1 MIAAAGH
8 DVASVADQGLE
19 GSLDGD
25 LLEYCRAEGR
35 CLVTLDLE
43 FANPLV
49 FLPSR
54 YPGIAVLRIP
64 QKASATDLLMLIETL
79 MEALKSEV
87 LIGKLWIV
95 EIGRIRVYEEEDA
108 DRTRWKGR
116 DQRIPKDRSTE
127 LGRERMPL
135 ASCQWRP
142 RHPGRFSAYTANSAS
157 TPSAFASKTPSPSSI
172 LNRAKNCAALKSGTA
187 LRARSFPPRKCAEL
201 YVLVPT
207 SAQALARS
215 SATTTCCHETPA

>member
-1 MIAAAGH
+1 VKLKLDESLGRRGRQMIAAAGH

-108 DRTRWKGR
+108 D
-116 DQRIPKDRSTE
+116 
-127 LGRERMPL
+127 
-135 ASCQWRP
+135 
-142 RHPGRFSAYTANSAS
+142 
-157 TPSAFASKTPSPSSI
+157 
-172 LNRAKNCAALKSGTA
+172 
-187 LRARSFPPRKCAEL
+187 
-201 YVLVPT
+201 
-207 SAQALARS
+207 
-215 SATTTCCHETPA
+215 

>member
-1 MIAAAGH
+1 VKLKLDESLGRRGRQMIAAAGH

-35 CLVTLDLE
+35 CLVTLDLD

-108 DRTRWKGR
+108 D
-116 DQRIPKDRSTE
+116 
-127 LGRERMPL
+127 
-135 ASCQWRP
+135 
-142 RHPGRFSAYTANSAS
+142 
-157 TPSAFASKTPSPSSI
+157 
-172 LNRAKNCAALKSGTA
+172 
-187 LRARSFPPRKCAEL
+187 
-201 YVLVPT
+201 
-207 SAQALARS
+207 
-215 SATTTCCHETPA
+215 

>member
-108 DRTRWKGR
+108 D
-116 DQRIPKDRSTE
+116 
-127 LGRERMPL
+127 
-135 ASCQWRP
+135 
-142 RHPGRFSAYTANSAS
+142 
-157 TPSAFASKTPSPSSI
+157 
-172 LNRAKNCAALKSGTA
+172 
-187 LRARSFPPRKCAEL
+187 
-201 YVLVPT
+201 
-207 SAQALARS
+207 
-215 SATTTCCHETPA
+215 

>member
-1 MIAAAGH
+1 MKLKLDESLGRRGRQMIAAAGH
-8 DVASVADQGLE
+8 DVASVADRGLE
-19 GSLDGD
+19 GSLDSD

-108 DRTRWKGR
+108 D
-116 DQRIPKDRSTE
+116 
-127 LGRERMPL
+127 
-135 ASCQWRP
+135 
-142 RHPGRFSAYTANSAS
+142 
-157 TPSAFASKTPSPSSI
+157 
-172 LNRAKNCAALKSGTA
+172 
-187 LRARSFPPRKCAEL
+187 
-201 YVLVPT
+201 
-207 SAQALARS
+207 
-215 SATTTCCHETPA
+215 

>member
-1 MIAAAGH
+1 MKLKLDENLGRCGQQMIAAAGH

-108 DRTRWKGR
+108 D
-116 DQRIPKDRSTE
+116 
-127 LGRERMPL
+127 
-135 ASCQWRP
+135 
-142 RHPGRFSAYTANSAS
+142 
-157 TPSAFASKTPSPSSI
+157 
-172 LNRAKNCAALKSGTA
+172 
-187 LRARSFPPRKCAEL
+187 
-201 YVLVPT
+201 
-207 SAQALARS
+207 
-215 SATTTCCHETPA
+215 

>member
-1 MIAAAGH
+1 MKLKLDESLGRRGRQMIAAAGH

-25 LLEYCRAEGR
+25 LLKYCRAEGR

-108 DRTRWKGR
+108 D
-116 DQRIPKDRSTE
+116 
-127 LGRERMPL
+127 
-135 ASCQWRP
+135 
-142 RHPGRFSAYTANSAS
+142 
-157 TPSAFASKTPSPSSI
+157 
-172 LNRAKNCAALKSGTA
+172 
-187 LRARSFPPRKCAEL
+187 
-201 YVLVPT
+201 
-207 SAQALARS
+207 
-215 SATTTCCHETPA
+215 

>member
-1 MIAAAGH
+1 VKLKLDENLGRRGQQMIAAAGH

-108 DRTRWKGR
+108 D
-116 DQRIPKDRSTE
+116 
-127 LGRERMPL
+127 
-135 ASCQWRP
+135 
-142 RHPGRFSAYTANSAS
+142 
-157 TPSAFASKTPSPSSI
+157 
-172 LNRAKNCAALKSGTA
+172 
-187 LRARSFPPRKCAEL
+187 
-201 YVLVPT
+201 
-207 SAQALARS
+207 
-215 SATTTCCHETPA
+215 

>member
-1 MIAAAGH
+1 VKLKLDESLGQRGRQMIAAAGH

-108 DRTRWKGR
+108 D
-116 DQRIPKDRSTE
+116 
-127 LGRERMPL
+127 
-135 ASCQWRP
+135 
-142 RHPGRFSAYTANSAS
+142 
-157 TPSAFASKTPSPSSI
+157 
-172 LNRAKNCAALKSGTA
+172 
-187 LRARSFPPRKCAEL
+187 
-201 YVLVPT
+201 
-207 SAQALARS
+207 
-215 SATTTCCHETPA
+215 

>member
-1 MIAAAGH
+1 VKLKLDENLGRCGQQMIAAAGH

-108 DRTRWKGR
+108 D
-116 DQRIPKDRSTE
+116 
-127 LGRERMPL
+127 
-135 ASCQWRP
+135 
-142 RHPGRFSAYTANSAS
+142 
-157 TPSAFASKTPSPSSI
+157 
-172 LNRAKNCAALKSGTA
+172 
-187 LRARSFPPRKCAEL
+187 
-201 YVLVPT
+201 
-207 SAQALARS
+207 
-215 SATTTCCHETPA
+215 

>member
-1 MIAAAGH
+1 MKLKLDENLGRRGQQMIAAAGH

-35 CLVTLDLE
+35 CLVTLDLD

-108 DRTRWKGR
+108 D
-116 DQRIPKDRSTE
+116 
-127 LGRERMPL
+127 
-135 ASCQWRP
+135 
-142 RHPGRFSAYTANSAS
+142 
-157 TPSAFASKTPSPSSI
+157 
-172 LNRAKNCAALKSGTA
+172 
-187 LRARSFPPRKCAEL
+187 
-201 YVLVPT
+201 
-207 SAQALARS
+207 
-215 SATTTCCHETPA
+215 

>member
-35 CLVTLDLE
+35 CLVMLDLE

-108 DRTRWKGR
+108 D
-116 DQRIPKDRSTE
+116 
-127 LGRERMPL
+127 
-135 ASCQWRP
+135 
-142 RHPGRFSAYTANSAS
+142 
-157 TPSAFASKTPSPSSI
+157 
-172 LNRAKNCAALKSGTA
+172 
-187 LRARSFPPRKCAEL
+187 
-201 YVLVPT
+201 
-207 SAQALARS
+207 
-215 SATTTCCHETPA
+215 

>member
-64 QKASATDLLMLIETL
+64 RKASATDLLMLIETL

-108 DRTRWKGR
+108 D
-116 DQRIPKDRSTE
+116 
-127 LGRERMPL
+127 
-135 ASCQWRP
+135 
-142 RHPGRFSAYTANSAS
+142 
-157 TPSAFASKTPSPSSI
+157 
-172 LNRAKNCAALKSGTA
+172 
-187 LRARSFPPRKCAEL
+187 
-201 YVLVPT
+201 
-207 SAQALARS
+207 
-215 SATTTCCHETPA
+215 

>member
-1 MIAAAGH
+1 MKLKLDESLGRRGRQMIAAAGH

-25 LLEYCRAEGR
+25 LLEYCPAEGR

-108 DRTRWKGR
+108 D
-116 DQRIPKDRSTE
+116 
-127 LGRERMPL
+127 
-135 ASCQWRP
+135 
-142 RHPGRFSAYTANSAS
+142 
-157 TPSAFASKTPSPSSI
+157 
-172 LNRAKNCAALKSGTA
+172 
-187 LRARSFPPRKCAEL
+187 
-201 YVLVPT
+201 
-207 SAQALARS
+207 
-215 SATTTCCHETPA
+215 

>member
-1 MIAAAGH
+1 MKLKLDESLGRRGRQMIAAAGH

-87 LIGKLWIV
+87 LIRKLWIV
-95 EIGRIRVYEEEDA
+95 EIVRLRVYEEEDA
-108 DRTRWKGR
+108 D
-116 DQRIPKDRSTE
+116 
-127 LGRERMPL
+127 
-135 ASCQWRP
+135 
-142 RHPGRFSAYTANSAS
+142 
-157 TPSAFASKTPSPSSI
+157 
-172 LNRAKNCAALKSGTA
+172 
-187 LRARSFPPRKCAEL
+187 
-201 YVLVPT
+201 
-207 SAQALARS
+207 
-215 SATTTCCHETPA
+215 

>member
-1 MIAAAGH
+1 MKLKLDESLGQRGRQMIAAAGH

-108 DRTRWKGR
+108 D
-116 DQRIPKDRSTE
+116 
-127 LGRERMPL
+127 
-135 ASCQWRP
+135 
-142 RHPGRFSAYTANSAS
+142 
-157 TPSAFASKTPSPSSI
+157 
-172 LNRAKNCAALKSGTA
+172 
-187 LRARSFPPRKCAEL
+187 
-201 YVLVPT
+201 
-207 SAQALARS
+207 
-215 SATTTCCHETPA
+215 

>member
-1 MIAAAGH
+1 MKLKLDENLGRRGQQMIAAAGH

-108 DRTRWKGR
+108 D
-116 DQRIPKDRSTE
+116 
-127 LGRERMPL
+127 
-135 ASCQWRP
+135 
-142 RHPGRFSAYTANSAS
+142 
-157 TPSAFASKTPSPSSI
+157 
-172 LNRAKNCAALKSGTA
+172 
-187 LRARSFPPRKCAEL
+187 
-201 YVLVPT
+201 
-207 SAQALARS
+207 
-215 SATTTCCHETPA
+215 

>member
-1 MIAAAGH
+1 VKLKLDESLGRRGRQMIAAAGH

-25 LLEYCRAEGR
+25 LLEYCPAEGR

-108 DRTRWKGR
+108 D
-116 DQRIPKDRSTE
+116 
-127 LGRERMPL
+127 
-135 ASCQWRP
+135 
-142 RHPGRFSAYTANSAS
+142 
-157 TPSAFASKTPSPSSI
+157 
-172 LNRAKNCAALKSGTA
+172 
-187 LRARSFPPRKCAEL
+187 
-201 YVLVPT
+201 
-207 SAQALARS
+207 
-215 SATTTCCHETPA
+215 

>member
-1 MIAAAGH
+1 MKLKLDESLGRRGRQMIAAAGH

-35 CLVTLDLE
+35 CLVTLDLD

-108 DRTRWKGR
+108 D
-116 DQRIPKDRSTE
+116 
-127 LGRERMPL
+127 
-135 ASCQWRP
+135 
-142 RHPGRFSAYTANSAS
+142 
-157 TPSAFASKTPSPSSI
+157 
-172 LNRAKNCAALKSGTA
+172 
-187 LRARSFPPRKCAEL
+187 
-201 YVLVPT
+201 
-207 SAQALARS
+207 
-215 SATTTCCHETPA
+215 

>member
-1 MIAAAGH
+1 MKLKLDESLGRRGRQMIAAAGH

-108 DRTRWKGR
+108 D
-116 DQRIPKDRSTE
+116 
-127 LGRERMPL
+127 
-135 ASCQWRP
+135 
-142 RHPGRFSAYTANSAS
+142 
-157 TPSAFASKTPSPSSI
+157 
-172 LNRAKNCAALKSGTA
+172 
-187 LRARSFPPRKCAEL
+187 
-201 YVLVPT
+201 
-207 SAQALARS
+207 
-215 SATTTCCHETPA
+215 

>member
-64 QKASATDLLMLIETL
+64 QKTSATDLLMLIETL

-108 DRTRWKGR
+108 D
-116 DQRIPKDRSTE
+116 
-127 LGRERMPL
+127 
-135 ASCQWRP
+135 
-142 RHPGRFSAYTANSAS
+142 
-157 TPSAFASKTPSPSSI
+157 
-172 LNRAKNCAALKSGTA
+172 
-187 LRARSFPPRKCAEL
+187 
-201 YVLVPT
+201 
-207 SAQALARS
+207 
-215 SATTTCCHETPA
+215 

>member
-1 MIAAAGH
+1 MKLKLDESLGQRGRQMIAAAGH

-95 EIGRIRVYEEEDA
+95 EIGRIRVYEEESA
-108 DRTRWKGR
+108 C
-116 DQRIPKDRSTE
+116 PS
-127 LGRERMPL
+127 
-135 ASCQWRP
+135 
-142 RHPGRFSAYTANSAS
+142 HPAN
-157 TPSAFASKTPSPSSI
+157 
-172 LNRAKNCAALKSGTA
+172 G
-187 LRARSFPPRKCAEL
+187 
-201 YVLVPT
+201 
-207 SAQALARS
+207 ALAIQDVSALTRPTAHRLRTLSRVKPRLRRRS
-215 SATTTCCHETPA
+215 QIAQRTAPH

>member
-25 LLEYCRAEGR
+25 LLEDCRAEGR

-108 DRTRWKGR
+108 D
-116 DQRIPKDRSTE
+116 
-127 LGRERMPL
+127 
-135 ASCQWRP
+135 
-142 RHPGRFSAYTANSAS
+142 
-157 TPSAFASKTPSPSSI
+157 
-172 LNRAKNCAALKSGTA
+172 
-187 LRARSFPPRKCAEL
+187 
-201 YVLVPT
+201 
-207 SAQALARS
+207 
-215 SATTTCCHETPA
+215 

>member
-1 MIAAAGH
+1 MPAGGP
-8 DVASVADQGLE
+8 DVASLPNQALE
-19 GSLDGD
+19 GSLDGY
-25 LLEYCRAEGR
+25 LLKSCRAEGR

-43 FANPLV
+43 FATPLV

-108 DRTRWKGR
+108 D
-116 DQRIPKDRSTE
+116 
-127 LGRERMPL
+127 
-135 ASCQWRP
+135 
-142 RHPGRFSAYTANSAS
+142 
-157 TPSAFASKTPSPSSI
+157 
-172 LNRAKNCAALKSGTA
+172 
-187 LRARSFPPRKCAEL
+187 
-201 YVLVPT
+201 
-207 SAQALARS
+207 
-215 SATTTCCHETPA
+215 

>member
-1 MIAAAGH
+1 MKLKLDENLGRRGRQMIAAAGH

-108 DRTRWKGR
+108 D
-116 DQRIPKDRSTE
+116 
-127 LGRERMPL
+127 
-135 ASCQWRP
+135 
-142 RHPGRFSAYTANSAS
+142 
-157 TPSAFASKTPSPSSI
+157 
-172 LNRAKNCAALKSGTA
+172 
-187 LRARSFPPRKCAEL
+187 
-201 YVLVPT
+201 
-207 SAQALARS
+207 
-215 SATTTCCHETPA
+215 

>member
-25 LLEYCRAEGR
+25 LLEYCPAEGR

-108 DRTRWKGR
+108 D
-116 DQRIPKDRSTE
+116 
-127 LGRERMPL
+127 
-135 ASCQWRP
+135 
-142 RHPGRFSAYTANSAS
+142 
-157 TPSAFASKTPSPSSI
+157 
-172 LNRAKNCAALKSGTA
+172 
-187 LRARSFPPRKCAEL
+187 
-201 YVLVPT
+201 
-207 SAQALARS
+207 
-215 SATTTCCHETPA
+215 

>member
-1 MIAAAGH
+1 M
-8 DVASVADQGLE
+8 
-19 GSLDGD
+19 DGD

-108 DRTRWKGR
+108 D
-116 DQRIPKDRSTE
+116 
-127 LGRERMPL
+127 
-135 ASCQWRP
+135 
-142 RHPGRFSAYTANSAS
+142 
-157 TPSAFASKTPSPSSI
+157 
-172 LNRAKNCAALKSGTA
+172 
-187 LRARSFPPRKCAEL
+187 
-201 YVLVPT
+201 
-207 SAQALARS
+207 
-215 SATTTCCHETPA
+215 

>member
-8 DVASVADQGLE
+8 DVASVADQGLQ

-108 DRTRWKGR
+108 D
-116 DQRIPKDRSTE
+116 
-127 LGRERMPL
+127 
-135 ASCQWRP
+135 
-142 RHPGRFSAYTANSAS
+142 
-157 TPSAFASKTPSPSSI
+157 
-172 LNRAKNCAALKSGTA
+172 
-187 LRARSFPPRKCAEL
+187 
-201 YVLVPT
+201 
-207 SAQALARS
+207 
-215 SATTTCCHETPA
+215 

>member
-35 CLVTLDLE
+35 CLVTLDLD

-108 DRTRWKGR
+108 D
-116 DQRIPKDRSTE
+116 
-127 LGRERMPL
+127 
-135 ASCQWRP
+135 
-142 RHPGRFSAYTANSAS
+142 
-157 TPSAFASKTPSPSSI
+157 
-172 LNRAKNCAALKSGTA
+172 
-187 LRARSFPPRKCAEL
+187 
-201 YVLVPT
+201 
-207 SAQALARS
+207 
-215 SATTTCCHETPA
+215 

>member
-54 YPGIAVLRIP
+54 YPGIAILRIP

-108 DRTRWKGR
+108 D
-116 DQRIPKDRSTE
+116 
-127 LGRERMPL
+127 
-135 ASCQWRP
+135 
-142 RHPGRFSAYTANSAS
+142 
-157 TPSAFASKTPSPSSI
+157 
-172 LNRAKNCAALKSGTA
+172 
-187 LRARSFPPRKCAEL
+187 
-201 YVLVPT
+201 
-207 SAQALARS
+207 
-215 SATTTCCHETPA
+215 